1 MRSQLVANGT
11 LAFRT
16 AVFRRPQQSCRTLL
30 LLLLL
35 DEKWLERALLACG
48 LAISFSCLCLCRRRQ
63 GDNKS
68 YIVCLPEA
76 AKWEGG
82 KEGRRTF
89 QATDRLLLR
98 RLRRRGLF
106 KIALRA
112 RAAGGRRRKCVATNG
127 LISRLAKGTERSTTL
142 FFLNL
147 VQFLAPNHMQVKAYT
162 DKIDDRYSAVWAV
175 SRS

>member
-16 AVFRRPQQSCRTLL
+16 AVFRRPQQSCRTLLL

-82 KEGRRTF
+82 KKGGALFKQLTDCCFGGCGEEASSKLHYGRGRR
-89 QATDRLLLR
+89 
-98 RLRRRGLF
+98 
-106 KIALRA
+106 
-112 RAAGGRRRKCVATNG
+112 
-127 LISRLAKGTERSTTL
+127 
-142 FFLNL
+142 
-147 VQFLAPNHMQVKAYT
+147 
-162 DKIDDRYSAVWAV
+162 AVGEGNV
-175 SRS
+175 LQQMG